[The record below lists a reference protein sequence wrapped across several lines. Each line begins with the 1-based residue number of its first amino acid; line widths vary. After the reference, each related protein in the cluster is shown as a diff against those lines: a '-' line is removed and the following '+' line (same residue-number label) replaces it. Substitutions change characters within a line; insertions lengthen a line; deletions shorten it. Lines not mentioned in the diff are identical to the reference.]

1 MRIAFL
7 CGSQEAG
14 RDGVGDYTSG
24 LAEELRQ
31 QGHEVIVIGLRDK
44 FVSEVT
50 SAERHVGG
58 GSIQV
63 LRLPSALPWSEC
75 IEQARQQLDRFA
87 PEWVSL
93 QFVCYTFHPKGLI
106 HGLAGKL
113 APLLTGRKLHVMFH
127 EIWLCKELGWGWKQC
142 AVGALQRF
150 FIQRFIRAAG
160 PKIMHTSNAT
170 YAALLNR
177 SGIPVTE
184 LGLFGNVPF
193 FSEPGKA
200 WVDSQLRTI
209 LSGEYRREVVW
220 LFGLF
225 GALHPQWPPEPLLT
239 HLHRAAQAAGKKPVL
254 LSIGRTGSAGSDLW
268 NRIVHDYADRFAFV
282 RLGEQPAEH
291 ISEYLSFLDCG
302 IATTPRSI
310 IGKSGTVISMLE
322 HGLPVIVNRDDAP
335 GVGMPLGKAEPLL
348 IACDTHLESRL
359 QAGLPKGPRGSRRP
373 PIAREFELSLERA
386 SPSALCVP
394 HL

>member
-24 LAEELRQ
+24 LADDLRQ
-31 QGHEVIVIGLRDK
+31 QGPDVIVISLRDK
-44 FVSEVT
+44 FVSEAT
-50 SAERHVGG
+50 SSERHVAG
-58 GSIQV
+58 GSIRV
-63 LRLPSALPWSEC
+63 LRLPSALPWPEC
-75 IEQARQQLDRFA
+75 IEQARQQLDRFD

-93 QFVCYTFHPKGLI
+93 QFVCYTFHPKGLV

-150 FIQRFIRAAG
+150 FIQRFIRAAR
-160 PKIMHTSNAT
+160 PAVMHTSNST

-184 LGLFGNVPF
+184 LGLFGAIPIP
-193 FSEPGKA
+193 SESGTA
-200 WVDSQLRTI
+200 WIESQLQTA
-209 LSGEYRREVVW
+209 LGGDYRREAVW

-268 NRIVHDYADRFAFV
+268 NRLALDYADRFAFV
-282 RLGEQPAEH
+282 RLGEQSTEH
-291 ISEYLSFLDCG
+291 VSEYLSFLDCG

-310 IGKSGTVISMLE
+310 IGKSSTVISMLE

-335 GVGMPLGKAEPLL
+335 GVGVPLGKAEPLL
-348 IACDTHLESRL
+348 IACDTHLETRL
-359 QAGLPKGPRGSRRP
+359 QAGLGKGPRGSRRP
-373 PIAREFELSLERA
+373 QVGRVFRLSLSGLPA
-386 SPSALCVP
+386 PV
-394 HL
+394 